1 MEDSNQSDYKSY
13 NLTRRSAGENRFERI
28 LSNVDLLNK
37 KSFSYYFEVS
47 DGYSVITT
55 EEKTVN
61 NTDSEM
67 SQGLNLKNGDVITD
81 KQQIIANGSQ
91 LLIDGTDYSSKAQKS
106 ISGSGKIAFWK
117 LTDTDVFFKNAV
129 AVDGDVVGVFN
140 EGTYS
145 NVATYVYDINADKF
159 DAEKKTITV
168 EFHAGNKANVL
179 EHNIENNDD
188 FTLRNIR
195 MILPN
200 GKTLTPVSY
209 EAKKGL
215 GEVEH
220 DNLDQVPKVNVNIP
234 SQESNI
240 SMGDGASKYEILYAN
255 FQLEDSDFE
264 LCAIFGIQ
272 QKPRMES
279 IPYPMEM
286 SRYR

>member
-1 MEDSNQSDYKSY
+1 M
-13 NLTRRSAGENRFERI
+13 
-28 LSNVDLLNK
+28 
-37 KSFSYYFEVS
+37 S

-106 ISGSGKIAFWK
+106 ISGSGKIAFEA
-117 LTDTDVFFKNAV
+117 TDTDVFFKNAV

-168 EFHAGNKANVL
+168 EDRKSV
-179 EHNIENNDD
+179 
-188 FTLRNIR
+188 
-195 MILPN
+195 
-200 GKTLTPVSY
+200 V
-209 EAKKGL
+209 
-215 GEVEH
+215 
-220 DNLDQVPKVNVNIP
+220 
-234 SQESNI
+234 
-240 SMGDGASKYEILYAN
+240 
-255 FQLEDSDFE
+255 
-264 LCAIFGIQ
+264 
-272 QKPRMES
+272 
-279 IPYPMEM
+279 
-286 SRYR
+286 